1 MHEAT
6 LSVPYASVSQARLVQ
21 AAIEPEVGDIA
32 GDRTHVSVGRTG
44 STLEIRLEA
53 SDPVA
58 LRAGHNTWTGF
69 VTVAEQVVAAGPSV
83 ESEP

>member
-6 LSVPYASVSQARLVQ
+6 LSFPYSSVSQARLVQ

-32 GDRTHVSVGRTG
+32 GDRTTVSVRRTG
-44 STLEIRLEA
+44 STLEIHLEA

-58 LRAGHNTWTGF
+58 LRAGQNTWMGF
-69 VTVAEQVVAAGPSV
+69 VTVAERVVTAGASF
-83 ESEP
+83 ETEP